1 MKNIITLALIL
12 FSLTFY
18 SQQHI
23 DIARFSYTN
32 NPLNKFENSSEKT
45 NIQQFDLRLNF
56 PIVLNEKHVLLT
68 GLFGNNTQIKLD
80 SDFTNHTNLYAVG
93 LNIGLHSKYNEK
105 WEATYMAIPKFAS
118 EFNNLSTK
126 DFQFGYLALFNYVK
140 RQSLKFKFGVYGNSE
155 TYGSLIVPIFGVY
168 YLSPNE
174 KFEMNLNLPLL
185 ADLNYKLSEAS
196 AVGINFDGLSSSYN
210 LTRTIYI
217 GEGEYA
223 VIKSNELFAYY
234 QLKIW
239 KSIYSKIK
247 IGYSFF
253 RTSEVYSEGENIDVA
268 VAAFNIGDDRSDPL
282 NNNIK
287 DGPIFKFELIYR
299 FNTSKKK

>member
-1 MKNIITLALIL
+1 MKKL
-12 FSLTFY
+12 FIASLFIST
-18 SQQHI
+18 
-23 DIARFSYTN
+23 IASFGQNHVTIAKFSYANT
-32 NPLNKFENSSEKT
+32 PLNKFENGTDKT
-45 NIQQFDLRLNF
+45 KIEQFDLRLNF

-68 GLFGNNTQIKLD
+68 GLFGNKTFVKFDAEI
-80 SDFTNHTNLYAVG
+80 SGYTNLFATG

-105 WEATYMAIPKFAS
+105 WEATYMAIPKLAS
-118 EFNNLSTK
+118 DFNGISHN

-155 TYGSLIVPIFGVY
+155 KYGSLIVPIVGLY

-174 KFEMNLNLPLL
+174 KLEMNLNLPLL
-185 ADLNYKLSEAS
+185 ADFNYKLSNTS
-196 AVGINFDGLSSSYN
+196 TLGMNFDGLSSSYN

-217 GEGEYA
+217 KEGEYA

-239 KSIYSKIK
+239 ESIYTKVK
-247 IGYSFF
+247 FGYSFY
-253 RTSEVYSEGENIDVA
+253 RTSEVFSENDNIDFA
-268 VAAFNIGDDRSDPL
+268 VAAFNLGDERIPL
-282 NNNIK
+282 NENFN

-299 FNTSKKK
+299 INTNNKK